1 MKRVIYLLIGLLLI
15 NYSNLSSKELITGN
29 GSSSGDSIKILTTP
43 DLYNLSVK
51 WTSEYKKQYPETKI
65 RIITVSENL
74 TANNPF
80 EKGDIGFF
88 ADKPYPGFEN
98 ESIWK
103 IVVGRE
109 IIVPVFNSKNPYLE
123 EINKRGV
130 SPDAFIRFFESKGSQ
145 NWGTLLSNSRNTPAI
160 CYSINDASVKRS
172 LATFLKKDEIDIIG
186 SDLESKQEMISAIQ
200 KDPYAIGFCKI
211 ADILDFETQAIA
223 ENLNILPI
231 DRSGN
236 GLIDYNEKIYD
247 DLNIFFRGVWIGKYP
262 KTLISNVY
270 SVSSS
275 QPEGA
280 SEIAFLKWVITDGQ
294 QFLGN
299 NGYSDLLLTERQT
312 TVDKLYEAN
321 FTAGASPTNMSLFK
335 TMFFIITGIILAGLL
350 VNAIARKRRRK
361 KAGIKIAGFVPQHVL
376 DENTLIV
383 PAGLYFD
390 KTHTWAFME
399 QNGIVKVGVDD
410 FLQHITGNI
419 TRIKMKNPG
428 DKVKKGEQIL
438 SIIQNGKQINLYA
451 PISGIIREQN
461 GKLETNSSII
471 NNSPYTEGWIYKIEP
486 ANWLRENQLLF
497 MAEKQKQFIKNELSR
512 LKDFLAATLS
522 TDMEKYGQIILQ
534 DGGEIRDGILSE
546 LGPEVWEEFQTKFID
561 PSRQLWFYEIF

>member
-15 NYSNLSSKELITGN
+15 NCSNLSSKELITGN
-29 GSSSGDSIKILTTP
+29 SSSPGDSIKILTTP

-51 WTSEYKKQYPETKI
+51 WTSEYKKQNPETKI
-65 RIITVSENL
+65 RVNTLSERV
-74 TANNPF
+74 TADNSF
-80 EKGDIGFF
+80 AKGEIGFF
-88 ADKPYPGFEN
+88 SDKTTSEFES

-103 IVVGRE
+103 VVVGRE

-130 SPDAFIRFFESKGSQ
+130 SADAFKRFFESKVSQ
-145 NWGTLLSNSRNTPAI
+145 NWGTLLSNSRNTPTI

-172 LATFLKKDEIDIIG
+172 LAAFLKKDEINIIG
-186 SDLESKQEMISAIQ
+186 SEVESKQEMISAIQ

-211 ADILDFETQAIA
+211 ADILDFKTQAIA

-262 KTLISNVY
+262 KPLISNVY
-270 SVSSS
+270 SVSLS
-275 QPEGA
+275 QPEGPA
-280 SEIAFLKWVITDGQ
+280 EIAFLKWVITDGQ
-294 QFLGN
+294 QFLSN
-299 NGYSDLLLTERQT
+299 NGYSDLLVTERQT

-321 FTAGASPTNMSLFK
+321 VTAGAASANKSLLK
-335 TMFFIITGIILAGLL
+335 TLFFIITGIILAGLL
-350 VNAIARKRRRK
+350 ANAIARKRRNK
-361 KAGIKIAGFVPQHVL
+361 KAAIKIAGYVPQHVL
-376 DENTLIV
+376 DENSLIV

-410 FLQHITGNI
+410 FLQHITGTL

-428 DKVKKGEQIL
+428 DKVKKGEPVL

-461 GKLETNSSII
+461 RKLETDSSII
-471 NNSPYTEGWIYKIEP
+471 NNSPYNEGWIYKIEP

-512 LKDFLAATLS
+512 LKDFLAATLN
-522 TDMEKYGQIILQ
+522 TDTEKYGQIILQ
-534 DGGEIRDGILSE
+534 DGGEVRDGILSD

>member
-29 GSSSGDSIKILTTP
+29 GSSPGDSIKILTTP

-51 WTSEYKKQYPETKI
+51 WTSEYKKQNPETKI
-65 RIITVSENL
+65 RVNTLSERV
-74 TANNPF
+74 TADNSF
-80 EKGDIGFF
+80 AKGEIGFF
-88 ADKPYPGFEN
+88 SDKTTSEFES

-103 IVVGRE
+103 VVVGRE

-130 SPDAFIRFFESKGSQ
+130 SPDAFIRFFESKDSQ
-145 NWGTLLSNSRNTPAI
+145 NWGTLLSNSRNTQAI
-160 CYSINDASVKRS
+160 CYYINDESVKRG
-172 LATFLKKDEIDIIG
+172 LATFLKKDAIEIIG
-186 SDLESKQEMISAIQ
+186 SEAGTRQEMISAI
-200 KDPYAIGFCKI
+200 KEDPYAIGFCKI
-211 ADILDFETQAIA
+211 ADILDFKTQTIA

-231 DRSGN
+231 DRNGN

-262 KTLISNVY
+262 KSLVSNVY
-270 SVSSS
+270 SVSLS
-275 QPEGA
+275 QPEGPA
-280 SEIAFLKWVITDGQ
+280 EISFLKWVITEGQ

-299 NGYSDLLLTERQT
+299 NGYSDLLVTERQT

-321 FTAGASPTNMSLFK
+321 VTAGAASANKSLLK
-335 TMFFIITGIILAGLL
+335 TLFFIITGIILAGLL
-350 VNAIARKRRRK
+350 ANAIAKKRRHK
-361 KAGIKIAGFVPQHVL
+361 KAAIKIAGYVPQHVL
-376 DENTLIV
+376 DENSLIV

-410 FLQHITGNI
+410 FLQHITGTL

-428 DKVKKGEQIL
+428 DKVKKGEPVL

-461 GKLETNSSII
+461 RKLETDSSII
-471 NNSPYTEGWIYKIEP
+471 NNSPYNEGWIYKIEP

-512 LKDFLAATLS
+512 LKDFLAATLN
-522 TDMEKYGQIILQ
+522 TDTEKYGQIILQ
-534 DGGEIRDGILSE
+534 DGGEVRDGILSD

>member
-29 GSSSGDSIKILTTP
+29 GSSPGDSIKILTTP

-51 WTSEYKKQYPETKI
+51 WTSEYKKQNPETKI
-65 RIITVSENL
+65 RVNTLSERV
-74 TANNPF
+74 TADNSF
-80 EKGDIGFF
+80 AKGEIGFF
-88 ADKPYPGFEN
+88 SDKTTSEFES

-103 IVVGRE
+103 VVVGRE
-109 IIVPVFNSKNPYLE
+109 IIVPVFNSKNPYLG

-130 SPDAFIRFFESKGSQ
+130 SPDAFIRFFESKDFQ
-145 NWGTLLSNSRNTPAI
+145 NWGTLLGNSRNTQAI
-160 CYSINDASVKRS
+160 CYYIIDESVKRG
-172 LATFLKKDEIDIIG
+172 LATFLKKDAIEIIG
-186 SDLESKQEMISAIQ
+186 SEAGTRQEMISAI
-200 KDPYAIGFCKI
+200 KEDPYAIGFCKI
-211 ADILDFETQAIA
+211 ADILDFKTQTIA

-231 DRSGN
+231 DRNGN

-262 KTLISNVY
+262 KSLVSNVY
-270 SVSSS
+270 SVSLS
-275 QPEGA
+275 QPEGPA
-280 SEIAFLKWVITDGQ
+280 EISFLKWVITEGQ

-299 NGYSDLLLTERQT
+299 NGYSDLLVTERQT

-321 FTAGASPTNMSLFK
+321 VTAGAASANKSLLK
-335 TMFFIITGIILAGLL
+335 TLFFIITGIILAGLL
-350 VNAIARKRRRK
+350 ANAIAKKRRHK
-361 KAGIKIAGFVPQHVL
+361 KAAIKIAGYVPQHVL
-376 DENTLIV
+376 DENSLIV

-399 QNGIVKVGVDD
+399 QNGIVKIGVDD
-410 FLQHITGNI
+410 FLQHLTGNI

-428 DKVKKGEQIL
+428 DKVKKGEPVL

-461 GKLETNSSII
+461 KKLETDSSLI

-486 ANWLRENQLLF
+486 TNWLRENQLLF
-497 MAEKQKQFIKNELSR
+497 MAEKQKQFIKNEFSR
-512 LKDFLAATLS
+512 FKDFLAATLN
-522 TDMEKYGQIILQ
+522 TDTEKYGQIILQ
-534 DGGEIRDGILSE
+534 DGGEVRDGILSD

>member
-1 MKRVIYLLIGLLLI
+1 
-15 NYSNLSSKELITGN
+15 
-29 GSSSGDSIKILTTP
+29 
-43 DLYNLSVK
+43 VK
-51 WTSEYKKQYPETKI
+51 
-65 RIITVSENL
+65 
-74 TANNPF
+74 
-80 EKGDIGFF
+80 
-88 ADKPYPGFEN
+88 
-98 ESIWK
+98 
-103 IVVGRE
+103 

-130 SPDAFIRFFESKGSQ
+130 SPDAFIRFFESKDSQ
-145 NWGTLLSNSRNTPAI
+145 NWGTLLSNSRNTQAI
-160 CYSINDASVKRS
+160 CYYINDESVKRG
-172 LATFLKKDEIDIIG
+172 LATFLKKDAIEIIG
-186 SDLESKQEMISAIQ
+186 SEAGTRQEMISAI
-200 KDPYAIGFCKI
+200 KEDPYAIGFCKI
-211 ADILDFETQAIA
+211 ADILDFKTQTIA

-231 DRSGN
+231 DRNGN

-262 KTLISNVY
+262 KSLVSNVY
-270 SVSSS
+270 SVSLS
-275 QPEGA
+275 QPEGPA
-280 SEIAFLKWVITDGQ
+280 EISFLKWVITEGQ

-299 NGYSDLLLTERQT
+299 NGYSDLLVTERQT

-321 FTAGASPTNMSLFK
+321 VTAGAASANKSLLK
-335 TMFFIITGIILAGLL
+335 TLFFIITGIILAGLL
-350 VNAIARKRRRK
+350 ANAIAKKRRHK
-361 KAGIKIAGFVPQHVL
+361 KAAIKIAGYVPQHVL
-376 DENTLIV
+376 DENSLIV

-410 FLQHITGNI
+410 FLQHITGTL

-428 DKVKKGEQIL
+428 DKVKKGEPVL

-461 GKLETNSSII
+461 RKLETDSSII
-471 NNSPYTEGWIYKIEP
+471 NNSPYNEGWIYKIEP

-512 LKDFLAATLS
+512 LKDFLAATLN
-522 TDMEKYGQIILQ
+522 TDTEKYGQIILQ
-534 DGGEIRDGILSE
+534 DGGEVRDGILSD